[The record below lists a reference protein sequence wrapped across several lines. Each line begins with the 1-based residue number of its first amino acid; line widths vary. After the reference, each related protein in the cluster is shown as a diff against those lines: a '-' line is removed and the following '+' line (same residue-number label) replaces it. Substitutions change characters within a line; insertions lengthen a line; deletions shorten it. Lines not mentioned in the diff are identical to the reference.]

1 MQNVLAKHNYEYV
14 TMPVSMDTIPTSW
27 LSSTDNEKTVSG
39 NQRGIPK
46 QDNHDNIYYDFVTK

>member
-14 TMPVSMDTIPTSW
+14 TMPVSMDIQYLLLDSLPQTMGKNSVRK
-27 LSSTDNEKTVSG
+27 STWD
-39 NQRGIPK
+39 I